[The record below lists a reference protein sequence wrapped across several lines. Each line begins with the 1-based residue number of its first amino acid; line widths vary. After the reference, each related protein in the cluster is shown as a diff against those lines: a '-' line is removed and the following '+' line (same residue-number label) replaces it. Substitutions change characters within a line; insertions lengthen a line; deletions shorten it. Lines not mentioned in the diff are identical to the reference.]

1 MRNELTETAKPD
13 FANSVL
19 DRLNTPIV
27 RTCLLNL
34 IAQIALGTPIA
45 AEAPRN
51 SRAAQICGQ
60 KDCPGQGRLPR
71 FGSQE
76 GQLPSYMRSGN
87 HKTLNDDVR
96 RVEAKRLSNGSS
108 KRRNHTKGEMKMTA
122 ITKPIASRSAI
133 LEGKNAVVFGAGGT
147 IGAAVAKE
155 FAAEGANVFLAGRTK
170 SKLEHVATQLAENG
184 GRAHIN
190 AVDTLDDHAVS
201 KYIDEVANE
210 TGKIDI
216 ILDAAGP
223 LAKEYGNT
231 KFAVDLPV
239 EEFLLPLETMVR
251 SRFVTARTA
260 ARQMI
265 KQHSGV
271 IILVTGGPA
280 RPHVPGATAIG
291 AAFAAMENLTQNLAF
306 EVSPFGV
313 RVVCLRTLANID
325 SRSIQDTMGLIAG
338 QFNITE
344 DQAKTQFE
352 QSNFLRTLA
361 TVQDTANA
369 AVLIAS
375 ERARMLTG
383 TVVNA
388 TAGAALD

>member
-1 MRNELTETAKPD
+1 MGDKATTTMKKA
-13 FANSVL
+13 
-19 DRLNTPIV
+19 
-27 RTCLLNL
+27 
-34 IAQIALGTPIA
+34 
-45 AEAPRN
+45 
-51 SRAAQICGQ
+51 
-60 KDCPGQGRLPR
+60 GR
-71 FGSQE
+71 
-76 GQLPSYMRSGN
+76 
-87 HKTLNDDVR
+87 
-96 RVEAKRLSNGSS
+96 
-108 KRRNHTKGEMKMTA
+108 
-122 ITKPIASRSAI
+122 AI
-133 LEGKNAVVFGAGGT
+133 LEGKHAVVFGAGGS
-147 IGAAVAKE
+147 IGAAVARK
-155 FAAEGANVFLAGRTK
+155 FAAEGAEVFLAGRTT
-170 SKLEHVATQLAENG
+170 STLEEVRKQITAAG
-184 GRAHIN
+184 GTAHGSAID
-190 AVDTLDDHAVS
+190 VLDDAAV
-201 KYIDEVANE
+201 NE
-210 TGKIDI
+210 YFDTVVKQTGKIDI
-216 ILDAAGP
+216 ILDVAGP
-223 LAKEYGNT
+223 LANEYGNT
-231 KFAVDLPV
+231 KLAVDLPV
-239 EEFLLPLETMVR
+239 DQFLVPLQTMVK
-251 SRFVTARTA
+251 SRFITARAA

-265 KQHSGV
+265 TQNSGV
-271 IILVTGGPA
+271 IILVAGSPA

-325 SRSIQDTMGLIAG
+325 SRSIQDTIGLIAG

>member
-1 MRNELTETAKPD
+1 
-13 FANSVL
+13 
-19 DRLNTPIV
+19 
-27 RTCLLNL
+27 
-34 IAQIALGTPIA
+34 
-45 AEAPRN
+45 
-51 SRAAQICGQ
+51 
-60 KDCPGQGRLPR
+60 
-71 FGSQE
+71 
-76 GQLPSYMRSGN
+76 
-87 HKTLNDDVR
+87 
-96 RVEAKRLSNGSS
+96 
-108 KRRNHTKGEMKMTA
+108 MTA
-122 ITKPIASRSAI
+122 TTKRVRSKYRI
-133 LEGKNAVVFGAGGT
+133 LEGKNAIVFGAGGT

-155 FAAEGANVFLAGRTK
+155 FAAEGAQVFLVGRTK
-170 SKLEHVATQLAENG
+170 SNLERVAAQIAESDG
-184 GRAHIN
+184 AAHIH
-190 AVDTLDDHAVS
+190 VLDSLDDGAVNE
-201 KYIDEVANE
+201 YINGVVRQ

-231 KFAVDLPV
+231 KNAVDLPV
-239 EEFLLPLETMVR
+239 DEFLVPLQTMVR
-251 SRFVTARTA
+251 SRFITARAA

-271 IILVTGGPA
+271 IIFVTGSPA

-325 SRSIQDTMGLIAG
+325 SRSIQDTMELVAS
-338 QFNITE
+338 QLNITQ
-344 DQAKTQFE
+344 DQSKARFE

-375 ERARMLTG
+375 DRARMMTG